1 MDRSAAFHL
10 AIISEARID
19 QGRCSRH
26 RTKEFNLLELK
37 NARAR
42 FRSGAT
48 DRGNPKRRLA
58 SLRNNIDRW
67 RPPLF
72 SISET
77 RKKFDLICCDDL
89 RGFTVSME

>member
-19 QGRCSRH
+19 QGRRSRH

-48 DRGNPKRRLA
+48 DREIRNVA
-58 SLRNNIDRW
+58 SPRYVITSIDGGHHCFR
-67 RPPLF
+67 
-72 SISET
+72 
-77 RKKFDLICCDDL
+77 
-89 RGFTVSME
+89 